1 LDGRT
6 DGDVADLDVVRL
18 LDGKGNGAGD
28 GVGGNGELIAA
39 AADLLA
45 DFGVVDGVGEFGA
58 DEAGDT
64 AVVRSTPS
72 VDSCRSPSSRVRTAF
87 LVAA

>member
-6 DGDVADLDVVRL
+6 DGDVANLDVIRL
-18 LDGKGNGAGD
+18 LDGKGDGAGD
-28 GVGGNGELIAA
+28 GVGRDGELVAA

-45 DFGVVDGVGEFGA
+45 DFGLSMESASSVRTKP
-58 DEAGDT
+58 GDT

>member
-1 LDGRT
+1 MFRCTSART
-6 DGDVADLDVVRL
+6 SGAMSMESTSSVRTYP
-18 LDGKGNGAGD
+18 
-28 GVGGNGELIAA
+28 GE
-39 AADLLA
+39 
-45 DFGVVDGVGEFGA
+45 
-58 DEAGDT
+58 T